1 MKATINFLTK
11 LRDACSMIAESC
23 QDELLLLNPTHGK
36 SFSKVERIGLE
47 INPNPLNDPDKIEWV
62 KATGQKGP
70 YERYPDFNMEP
81 ELTIEYNVLL
91 LSIER
96 HDGKYSH
103 NGLFYWI
110 FQDEKTIGRKVSK
123 RGIR

>member
-1 MKATINFLTK
+1 MKATINLLTK
-11 LRDACSMIAESC
+11 IRDACSMVADAC
-23 QDELLLLNPTHGK
+23 QDELLLLDPTHGK
-36 SFSKVERIGLE
+36 SFSKTEMTGLDIE
-47 INPNPLNDPDKIEWV
+47 PNPLNDPEKIKWIS
-62 KATGQKGP
+62 ANGAKGP

-81 ELTIEYNVLL
+81 ELAIEYNALL